1 MESDQS
7 FRRIIIFRS
16 KVTFWFVNSL
26 LWVYYIFYL
35 QLASFLKAKQEKLN
49 FYYVSCRHPVY
60 KDTLK
65 HKTAS
70 ITGTEQTVLKCI
82 IFLSPT
88 LTRVKLKL
96 ATVTSGF
103 SGGSDVKNLPAMQE
117 TGVRFPSWEHP
128 LEEGVATHSSS
139 LAWRIPWTEEPAGL
153 QSMGVAEEDTTEG
166 LSPVVAS
173 PLWSKLRRYSANWI
187 TFVRKVTVFST
198 HTLVKTNCN
207 GTDEVLFFGR
217 NTRWPPATEVMKD
230 SALVQLTESEWCSPA
245 PVQTICTP
253 VEEKIKSDSG
263 TESGGLR
270 WFVLSL

>member
-1 MESDQS
+1 M
-7 FRRIIIFRS
+7 
-16 KVTFWFVNSL
+16 
-26 LWVYYIFYL
+26 

-128 LEEGVATHSSS
+128 LEEGVATHSSI

-153 QSMGVAEEDTTEG
+153 QSME
-166 LSPVVAS
+166 LQ
-173 PLWSKLRRYSANWI
+173 
-187 TFVRKVTVFST
+187 KVG
-198 HTLVKTNCN
+198 CN
-207 GTDEVLFFGR
+207 L
-217 NTRWPPATEVMKD
+217 ATEQ
-230 SALVQLTESEWCSPA
+230 AHRHRT
-245 PVQTICTP
+245 
-253 VEEKIKSDSG
+253 KS
-263 TESGGLR
+263 
-270 WFVLSL
+270 